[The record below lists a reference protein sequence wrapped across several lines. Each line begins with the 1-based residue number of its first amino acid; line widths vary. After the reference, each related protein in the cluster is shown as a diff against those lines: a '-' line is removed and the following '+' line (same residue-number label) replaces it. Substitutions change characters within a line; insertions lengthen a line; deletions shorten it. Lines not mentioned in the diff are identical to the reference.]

1 MLKRKIA
8 KPVYVSYREPVVI
21 DNKIKY
27 WHVDVGFEGDII
39 GNFKNIKV
47 PKLNRIYTWKYDQK
61 SNVTSVFYSFKNDL
75 LGIGAERAWRFRLKM
90 LDAINQ
96 KKNENIK

>member
-1 MLKRKIA
+1 MLKRTIA
-8 KPVYVSYREPVVI
+8 QPVSVSYREPVI
-21 DNKIKY
+21 IGNRIRY

-39 GNFKNIKV
+39 GNFKSVKV
-47 PKLNRIYTWKYDQK
+47 PKQNHIYTWKYDRQ
-61 SNVTSVFYSFKNDL
+61 NNTTSVFYSFRNDL